1 MRRVFLILI
10 LLFGSNLTLPAREH
24 VTKFYPEKG
33 DYVVV
38 VHGWAWLRDTMRATV
53 SYLHENEYAVVNL
66 NYDARKEFPEEI
78 ANTRIAEAVKAYC
91 RDGTR
96 KVHFVGHSMGCL
108 MIRQYLKSH
117 HPENLGEVV
126 FLAAPNQGI
135 EYVDRFNDQLWF
147 RKIFGNSARLLG
159 VGEGNLP
166 DQLGPAVGY
175 APGIIMGHQVRL
187 PLLSRWL
194 EGPDD
199 GVVSVA
205 SGKMEGM
212 REMIQVRCVHMNL
225 PQNKPALRQT
235 VHFLRKG
242 RFSSTER

>member
-1 MRRVFLILI
+1 MRRHFL
-10 LLFGSNLTLPAREH
+10 LLVLLLGSNLSLSARELE
-24 VTKFYPEKG
+24 TKFYPERG

-38 VHGWAWLRDTMRATV
+38 VHGWAWLRDTMRSTV
-53 SYLHENEYAVVNL
+53 SYLHESEYAVVNV

-78 ANTRIAEAVKAYC
+78 ANTHIAEAVKAYC
-91 RDGTR
+91 TDSKR

-108 MIRQYLKSH
+108 MIRKYLKSH

-126 FLAAPNQGI
+126 LLAAPNQGI
-135 EYVDRFNDQLWF
+135 EYVDRFSDQMWF

-159 VGEGNLP
+159 DGVGNLP
-166 DQLGPAVGY
+166 DQLGPAEGY
-175 APGIIMGHQVRL
+175 APGIIMGHKVSL

-194 EGPDD
+194 AGPDD

-212 REMIQVRCVHMNL
+212 RELIQVRCIHMNL
-225 PQNKPALRQT
+225 PRNKPTLEQT
-235 VHFLRKG
+235 VHFLRNG
-242 RFSSTER
+242 HFNTVE